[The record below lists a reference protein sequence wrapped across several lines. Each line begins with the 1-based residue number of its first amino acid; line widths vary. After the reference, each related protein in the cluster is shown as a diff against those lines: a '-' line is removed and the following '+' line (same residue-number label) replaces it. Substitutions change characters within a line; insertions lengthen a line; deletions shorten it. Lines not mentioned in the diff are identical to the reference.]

1 MRKSQP
7 LTIAVRSLK
16 TAERTLQNL
25 RSHASCL
32 RRWPAASVICFLVPR
47 RGSRSEQVLFL
58 PVTIN
63 PEGRPIYFNNAPP
76 SKHPWTR
83 DRRPAFR
90 RHGLQA
96 SPQPPP
102 PASRCT
108 TSTTSA
114 QIDLNPRNLHLVHP
128 FK

>member
-7 LTIAVRSLK
+7 LTIAVRRLK

-25 RSHASCL
+25 RAHASCL

-76 SKHPWTR
+76 SKRSEEHTSE
-83 DRRPAFR
+83 
-90 RHGLQA
+90 LQ
-96 SPQPPP
+96 S
-102 PASRCT
+102 
-108 TSTTSA
+108 
-114 QIDLNPRNLHLVHP
+114 LMRNSYAV
-128 FK
+128 F